1 MQRLRLARAAES
13 LIFALIVLGSLL
25 VSFVT
30 ASEASERKAPQGG
43 LPLQLEVWING
54 YPANIISPF
63 VLSPDGRLSMAR
75 GELDELDI
83 LPPTQGDKAALVR
96 LDDIKGFS
104 FRYDEPGQ
112 KIYLTLPDRQ
122 RRPKV
127 YEARKGREPVSAAKA
142 DYGLLLNYALYS
154 SAEQGYQTNA
164 RTAPNMGFN
173 GANAS
178 LDARVIMPFGTFS
191 QTAMVGYMPRY
202 SAALDANT
210 SDNEARRL
218 SSTFTHL
225 DPERFMTYRAGDFIS
240 SGLAWTQPI
249 RAGGFQLQ
257 RNFVARPDILTQ
269 SLPSYSGSAA
279 APSTVDVYVNNVKS
293 YSQQVGS
300 GPFQLSNLPVVG
312 SGGEARVVVRDATG
326 KETEQKVAFYTAPSL
341 LKAGLYEYSVD
352 GGFAR
357 YDYGLKS
364 DTYDSRPIGTV
375 NLRAGITDWLT
386 GELHA
391 EGGLGLANGGAGA
404 VVNAA
409 DRAIVSVALLGSV
422 VDNDMGLQ
430 AYGGIDTRLGKV
442 NVHAETKRAFGKYED
457 LAITTARLRTGTFDV
472 LAGPHLYNYQPV
484 RSRDLVSFSL
494 PIEFDQSSIS
504 ATYLQSEYADGS
516 KSRIATFSY
525 ARPFVFKST
534 LFATAFVNVDNVESA
549 GFVVSA
555 SFPLSTEVAATTSF
569 SQNGTGSNAVVEVS
583 KPAGDDVGAWGWR
596 VRDTEG
602 DSAVRAGYVT
612 YQASAA
618 KLEASVQQTGGAVR
632 ETMAAAGSVVVMGGK
647 IHLTNTINDGFAVVN
662 AGAPGVRVLNENRFV
677 GETGDDGIVLVP
689 GLRSNQKN
697 KISIDPEGLPVNAEI
712 ESAEQDVVPAFKSG
726 VYVDFKV
733 KRQAP
738 SAIVVLKRPDGKF
751 VDAGSNGRLDGGN
764 EAFLVGYG
772 GQAYVKN
779 LQSRNTVV
787 VTVDKG
793 ECRASFRF
801 TPKLD
806 TQVVVGPVVCE

>member
-1 MQRLRLARAAES
+1 MQRLRLARAADS
-13 LIFALIVLGSLL
+13 LIFALIVLWSLL

-30 ASEASERKAPQGG
+30 ASEASEPKAPQGG

-54 YPANIISPF
+54 HPANYISPF
-63 VLSPDGRLSMAR
+63 VLSPDGRLYMAR

-83 LPPTQGDKAALVR
+83 LPPSPGGKDELVR

-104 FRYDEPGQ
+104 FRYDEAGQ
-112 KIYLTLPDRQ
+112 KVYLTLPDRQ

-127 YEARKGREPVSAAKA
+127 YEARKGREAVSAAKA
-142 DYGLLLNYALYS
+142 DYGLLLNYALYGS
-154 SAEQGYQTNA
+154 GEQGFQSNT
-164 RTAPNMGFN
+164 RTAPNFGFN
-173 GANAS
+173 GVNAA
-178 LDARVIMPFGTFS
+178 LDARMIMPFGTFS
-191 QTAMVGYMPRY
+191 QTAMAGYMPRY
-202 SAALDANT
+202 SYEADRYTSENQAL
-210 SDNEARRL
+210 RL
-218 SSTFTHL
+218 SSTFTRT
-225 DPERFMTYRAGDFIS
+225 DPENYMTYRAGDFIS
-240 SGLAWTQPI
+240 GGLTWTQPI
-249 RAGGFQLQ
+249 RAGGFQVQ
-257 RNFVARPDILTQ
+257 RNFSARPDILTQ

-293 YSQQVGS
+293 YSQQVGA
-300 GPFQLSNLPVVG
+300 GPFQLANLPVVG
-312 SGGEARVVVRDATG
+312 SGGEARIVVRDASG

-341 LKAGLYEYSVD
+341 LKTGLYEYSVD
-352 GGFAR
+352 AGVAR

-364 DTYDSRPIGTV
+364 DTYDSRPMGTV

-386 GELHA
+386 GEFHA

-422 VDNDMGLQ
+422 VDSGTGFQ
-430 AYGGIDTRLGKV
+430 AYGRVDTKLGKV
-442 NVHAETKRAFGKYED
+442 NVHAETKRAFGRYED
-457 LAITTARLRTGTFDV
+457 LAITTARLRASAFDV
-472 LAGPHLYNYQPV
+472 AAEPRIYNFQPV
-484 RSRDLVSFSL
+484 RSRDLISL
-494 PIEFDQSSIS
+494 SVPIEFDQSSLT

-555 SFPLSTEVAATTSF
+555 SFPLSSEISASASY
-569 SQNGTGSNAVVEVS
+569 SQNGAGSNVVAEVS
-583 KPAGDDVGAWGWR
+583 KPAGDEVGDWGWR

-602 DSAVRAGYVT
+602 DSGVRAGYVT

-618 KLEASVQQTGGAVR
+618 KLEASVQQASGAVR
-632 ETMAAAGSVVVMGGK
+632 ETVSATGAVVMMGGK
-647 IHLTNTINDGFAVVN
+647 VHLANTIHDGFAIVN
-662 AGAPGVRVLNENRFV
+662 AGAPGVRVLAENRFI
-677 GETGDDGIVLVP
+677 GETGDDGTVLVP

-697 KISIDPEGLPVNAEI
+697 KISIDPDGLPVNADI

-733 KRQAP
+733 TRQAP
-738 SAIVVLKRPDGKF
+738 SAIVILKRPDGKF
-751 VDAGSNGRLDGGN
+751 VDAGSNGRLEGGKDT
-764 EAFLVGYG
+764 FLVGYG

-779 LQSRNTVV
+779 LEAQNTVV
-787 VTVDKG
+787 VALDKG
-793 ECRASFRF
+793 ECRASFAF
-801 TPKLD
+801 QPKAD
-806 TQVVVGPVVCE
+806 TQVVAGPVVCE